1 MKLNQEKFWII
12 LILVAVTAYWV
23 GGKDLNFS
31 DQEMIEIELSQNEEN
46 IMSSA
51 TDNSESK
58 EIVVHIGG
66 EVKNPGVFSFSQ
78 GVRLIDAISVAGGET
93 TKAALDQI
101 NLARILHDGEH
112 IIIPSYL
119 SSEGSLNVSNNKL
132 NNSTGKVNLNLAG
145 SEELSSLTGIG
156 AVRAAAII
164 EYRDKN
170 GNFKD
175 IEEIKNVSGI
185 GIHTY
190 NNIKDNIKI

>member
-23 GGKDLNFS
+23 GGKDLNFA
-31 DQEMIEIELSQNEEN
+31 DQEMVEIELSQNEEN

-51 TDNSESK
+51 TDNGESK

-101 NLARILHDGEH
+101 NLARILNDGEH

-119 SSEGSLNVSNNKL
+119 SSESSSNVSNNKL

-156 AVRAAAII
+156 VVRAAAII